1 MLQIELPDPSYAEG
15 APLFG
20 NEISATE
27 FQGAMPYGLFKQR
40 VPDPRKLE
48 GAGVKYNS
56 ELTEIAS
63 LRTRVNRL
71 VTGAKKKNVV
81 SYARYLVR
89 MVKTGEGFT
98 PQIVI
103 WTQEKLEV
111 VNDKKTGLGY
121 IELPH
126 HIRFVA
132 LDGDTQTTAR
142 AVAEQNNSGLF
153 DKQVVKVTVI
163 HGVPE
168 DDAAQIFADCNAFG
182 VKVSTSMAI
191 GLDSRDDATQL
202 AKYVEKNVSALT
214 GKVNRQKRQLSGSDN
229 DLITISA
236 LRASV
241 VCFVQGVGGIQ
252 NQTTAVEIQDEDL
265 DFLHAAAITW
275 YRAVTDVMDTVLQP
289 GGRASNFA
297 ATPSVWC
304 AIGAIGHDTLT
315 KLVGADFKQ
324 SVPPD
329 TISQAFKAEA
339 EAKFNTVDWERNA
352 AWLAH
357 GAKQSAKSGAIS
369 LGGPKET
376 GSLIYKALKDGDLNA
391 QVLVAAAAE

>member
-1 MLQIELPDPSYAEG
+1 MLEIELPDPSYAEG
-15 APLFG
+15 VPLFG
-20 NEISATE
+20 NVISSTE

-48 GAGVKYNS
+48 GTGVKYNT
-56 ELTEIAS
+56 ELTEIAT
-63 LRTRVNRL
+63 LRSRVNRL
-71 VTGAKKKNVV
+71 LTGAKKGNVV
-81 SYARYLVR
+81 DYARYLVR
-89 MVKTGEGFT
+89 MVKTGEGFA

-111 VNDKKTGLGY
+111 VSDKKTGLGY

-142 AVAEQNNSGLF
+142 AMAEQNNANLF
-153 DKQVVKVTVI
+153 DKQLVKVTVV
-163 HGVPE
+163 HGVQE
-168 DDAAQIFADCNAFG
+168 DDAAQIFADCNAYG
-182 VKVSTSMAI
+182 VKVSTSLAI

-202 AKYVEKNVSALT
+202 AKYVEKNVPALV
-214 GKVNRQKRQLSGSDN
+214 GKVNRQKRQLSGGDD

-241 VCFVQGVGGIQ
+241 VCFVQGIGGIQ
-252 NQTTAVEIQDEDL
+252 NQTKAVEIQDDDL
-265 DFLHAAAITW
+265 DLLQAAATEW
-275 YRAVTDVMDTVLQP
+275 YQAVTDVMTTVLQP
-289 GGRASNFA
+289 DMRAGNFA
-297 ATPSVWC
+297 AAPAVWC
-304 AIGAIGHDTLT
+304 AIGAVGHDMLV
-315 KLVGADFKQ
+315 KLVGANFKQ
-324 SVPPD
+324 SVTPD
-329 TISQAFKAEA
+329 AISHAFKAEA
-339 EAKFNTVDWERNA
+339 EAKFGKVDWERNA

-376 GSLIYKALKDGDLNA
+376 GSLVYKALKDGDLNA
-391 QVLVAAAAE
+391 QAPSAVAA

>member
-1 MLQIELPDPSYAEG
+1 MLEIELPDPSYADG
-15 APLFG
+15 VPLFG
-20 NEISATE
+20 SAISATE

-48 GAGVKYNS
+48 GAGAKYNT
-56 ELTEIAS
+56 ELSEIAS
-63 LRTRVNRL
+63 LRSRVNRL

-81 SYARYLVR
+81 DYARHLVR
-89 MVKTGEGFT
+89 MVKTGEGFA

-111 VNDKKTGLGY
+111 VSDKKTGLGY

-142 AVAEQNNSGLF
+142 AVAEQNSANLF
-153 DKQVVKVTVI
+153 DKQLVKVTVI
-163 HGVPE
+163 HGVQE
-168 DDAAQIFADCNAFG
+168 DNAAQIFADCNAFG
-182 VKVSTSMAI
+182 VKVSTSLAI

-202 AKYVEKNVSALT
+202 AKYVEKNVASLL
-214 GKVNRQKRQLSGSDN
+214 GKVNRQKRQLSGSDT

-241 VCFVQGVGGIQ
+241 VCFVQGIRGIQ
-252 NQTTAVEIQDEDL
+252 NQTKEVAIQDEDL
-265 DFLHAAAITW
+265 DLLHAAAIAW
-275 YRAVTDVMDTVLQP
+275 YQAVTDVMTAVLQP
-289 GGRASNFA
+289 DARPGNFA
-297 ATPSVWC
+297 AAPSVWC
-304 AIGAIGHDTLT
+304 AIGAVGYDMLV
-315 KLVGADFKQ
+315 KLVGTDLKQ
-324 SVPPD
+324 AVTPD
-329 TISQAFKAEA
+329 AISDAFKAEA
-339 EAKFNTVDWERNA
+339 QAKFAEVDWERNA
-352 AWLAH
+352 VWLAH

-376 GSLIYKALKDGDLNA
+376 GSLVYNAFKGSDLNVQA
-391 QVLVAAAAE
+391 PSAAAA

>member
-1 MLQIELPDPSYAEG
+1 MLEIELPDPSYAEG
-15 APLFG
+15 VPLFG
-20 NEISATE
+20 NMISATE

-48 GAGVKYNS
+48 GAGVKYNT
-56 ELTEIAS
+56 ELSEIAS
-63 LRTRVNRL
+63 LRARVNRL
-71 VTGAKKKNVV
+71 VTGAKKTNVMD
-81 SYARYLVR
+81 YAHYIVR

-103 WTQEKLEV
+103 WTQEQLEV
-111 VNDKKTGLGY
+111 VTDKKTGLGY
-121 IELPH
+121 IQLPH

-132 LDGDTQTTAR
+132 LDGDTQTAAR
-142 AVAEQNNSGLF
+142 AVAEQNSPNLF

-163 HGVPE
+163 HGLQE
-168 DDAAQIFADCNAFG
+168 DDAGQIFADCNARG

-202 AKYVEKNVSALT
+202 AKYIEKNVPALT
-214 GKVNRQKRQLSGSDN
+214 GKVNRQKRQLAGSDN
-229 DLITISA
+229 DLITMSA

-252 NQTTAVEIQDEDL
+252 NQTKAVKIEDDDIDL
-265 DFLHAAAITW
+265 LHAAATEW
-275 YRAVTDVMDTVLQP
+275 YQAVTDVMNTALQP
-289 GGRASNFA
+289 DARAGSFA
-297 ATPSVWC
+297 ASPSVWC
-304 AIGAIGHDTLT
+304 AIGAVGHDMLV

-324 SVPPD
+324 AATPD
-329 TISQAFKAEA
+329 AISHAFKAEA
-339 EAKFNTVDWERNA
+339 KAKFGEVDWERNA

-376 GSLIYKALKDGDLNA
+376 GSLVYKALKDGDLKA
-391 QVLVAAAAE
+391 QAQAQSAAA

>member
-1 MLQIELPDPSYAEG
+1 MLEIELPDPSYAEG
-15 APLFG
+15 VPMFG
-20 NEISATE
+20 NVISATE

-48 GAGVKYNS
+48 GVGVKYNT
-56 ELTEIAS
+56 ELSEIAS
-63 LRTRVNRL
+63 LRARVNRL

-81 SYARYLVR
+81 PYARYIVR

-103 WTQEKLEV
+103 WAQEKLEV
-111 VNDKKTGLGY
+111 VTDKKTGLGY
-121 IELPH
+121 IQLPH

-142 AVAEQNNSGLF
+142 AVAEQNNANLF

-163 HGVPE
+163 HGVQE
-168 DDAAQIFADCNAFG
+168 DDAAQIFADCNAYG
-182 VKVSTSMAI
+182 VKVTTSMAI

-202 AKYVEKNVSALT
+202 AKYVEKNVPVLT
-214 GKVNRQKRQLSGSDN
+214 GKVNRQKRQLAGSDN

-241 VCFVQGVGGIQ
+241 VCFVQGIGGIQ
-252 NQTTAVEIQDEDL
+252 NQTKAVEIQDEDL
-265 DFLHAAAITW
+265 DLLHASATKW
-275 YRAVTDVMDTVLQP
+275 YEAVTDVMNTALQP
-289 GGRASNFA
+289 NARADNFA
-297 ATPSVWC
+297 AAPSVWC
-304 AIGAIGHDTLT
+304 AIGAIGHDMLV
-315 KLVGADFKQ
+315 KLVGTDFKQ
-324 SVPPD
+324 PATSD
-329 TISQAFKAEA
+329 AISHAFKAEA
-339 EAKFNTVDWERNA
+339 EAKFGKVDWERNA

-376 GSLIYKALKDGDLNA
+376 GSLVYKALKDGELNA
-391 QVLVAAAAE
+391 QAPSAAAA